1 MAKRPPINLYELRPV
16 RTVRSETGADGK
28 VALLVPR
35 FYNKLLVRF
44 LVPRLKSP
52 DVRLRLD
59 EIGSFVWQQCDGE
72 ATVQDIA
79 ERAQQQFGGDAET
92 MAARVAEFVAQ
103 LSRQRLLQLRSCALT
118 AS

>member
-1 MAKRPPINLYELRPV
+1 VAKRPPSNLYELRPV

-28 VALLVPR
+28 VTLLVPR

-52 DVRLRLD
+52 DVHLRLD
-59 EIGSFVWQQCDGE
+59 AIGSFVWLSCDGI
-72 ATVQDIA
+72 ATVQAIA

-103 LSRQRLLQLRSCALT
+103 LCRQRLLQLRAGALA